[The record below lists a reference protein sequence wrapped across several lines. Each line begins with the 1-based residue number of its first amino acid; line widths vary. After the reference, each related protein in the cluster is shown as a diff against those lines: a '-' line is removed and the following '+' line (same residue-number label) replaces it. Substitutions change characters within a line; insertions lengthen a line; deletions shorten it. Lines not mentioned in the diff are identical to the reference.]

1 MSFTIGRLA
10 KLADVNIETIRF
22 YERKGLLKQPIKP
35 LTGYRQ
41 YDDQALS
48 RIRFVKRA
56 QEVGFTLSEIQ
67 SLLDIESNNCNEV
80 QHLAIEK
87 LTLTRQKIADLQRL
101 ENTLQHLVT
110 QCEITE
116 NNTHCPIVDSFNK
129 TSSLNK
135 K

>member
-10 KLADVNIETIRF
+10 QLADVNIETIRF
-22 YERKGLLKQPIKP
+22 YERKGLLVQPIKP
-35 LTGYRQ
+35 ITGYRQ
-41 YDDQALS
+41 YDHQALG

-80 QHLAIEK
+80 QHLAMEK

-101 ENTLQHLVT
+101 EKSLQNLVT
-110 QCEITE
+110 QCEITQ
-116 NNTHCPIVDSFNK
+116 NKTHCPIVDSFNNPA
-129 TSSLNK
+129 SLNK

>member
-10 KLADVNIETIRF
+10 KLANVNIETIRF
-22 YERKGLLKQPIKP
+22 YERKGLLIQPIKP

-67 SLLDIESNNCNEV
+67 SLLDIESNNCNKV
-80 QHLAIEK
+80 QHLAMEK

-110 QCEITE
+110 QCEITQ
-116 NNTHCPIVDSFNK
+116 NKTHCPIVDSFNNA
-129 TSSLNK
+129 SSLNK

>member
-10 KLADVNIETIRF
+10 QLADVNIETVRF
-22 YERKGLLKQPIKP
+22 YERKGLLIQPIKP

-41 YDDQALS
+41 YDDQALG

-67 SLLDIESNNCNEV
+67 SLLDIESNNCDKV

-87 LTLTRQKIADLQRL
+87 LTLTQQKITDLQHL
-101 ENTLQHLVT
+101 EKSLQHLVT
-110 QCEITE
+110 QCKITQ
-116 NNTHCPIVDSFNK
+116 NKTHCPIVNSFNK
-129 TSSLNK
+129 TSFLNK

>member
-10 KLADVNIETIRF
+10 KLANVNIETIRF
-22 YERKGLLKQPIKP
+22 YERKGLLIQPIKP
-35 LTGYRQ
+35 LTGYRK

-56 QEVGFTLSEIQ
+56 QEVGFTLNEIQ

-80 QHLAIEK
+80 QHIAKDK

-101 ENTLQHLVT
+101 ENTLQNLVM
-110 QCEITE
+110 QCEITL
-116 NNTHCPIVDSFNK
+116 NKTHCPIVDSFNNS
-129 TSSLNK
+129 SSLNK

>member
-56 QEVGFTLSEIQ
+56 QEVGFTLGEIQ
-67 SLLDIESNNCNEV
+67 SLLDIESNSCNEV
-80 QHLAIEK
+80 QHLATEK
-87 LTLTRQKIADLQRL
+87 LALTRQKIADLQRL
-101 ENTLQHLVT
+101 EKTLQHLVI

-116 NNTHCPIVDSFNK
+116 NKTHCPIVDSFNK
-129 TSSLNK
+129 TASLNK

>member
-10 KLADVNIETIRF
+10 KLANVNIETIRF
-22 YERKGLLKQPIKP
+22 YERKGLLIQPIKP
-35 LTGYRQ
+35 LTGYRK

-56 QEVGFTLSEIQ
+56 QEVGFTLNEIQ

-80 QHLAIEK
+80 QHIAKDK

-101 ENTLQHLVT
+101 ENTLQNLVM
-110 QCEITE
+110 QCEITQ
-116 NNTHCPIVDSFNK
+116 NKTHCPIVDSFNNS
-129 TSSLNK
+129 SSLNK